1 MANLFGVQKI
11 HGVSRDGEFL
21 TGDMDFFTVRSL
33 VDITTDANGDP
44 ADQSQLNLDKLIET
58 ISTRAQPVII
68 GQVSTESAP
77 NYDDFVGFSTG
88 TVWVLQFATEHT
100 RAWGPLTGTVVDEL
114 NDALDGIEQFIF
126 GATNNVIVNQAD
138 TL

>member
-1 MANLFGVQKI
+1 MVNLFGVEKV
-11 HGVSRDGEFL
+11 HGVSDAGEFL

-68 GQVSTESAP
+68 GQVSTESSP
-77 NYDDFVGFSTG
+77 NYDDFEGFSSG
-88 TVWVLQFATEHT
+88 TVWVLKFATEHT
-100 RAWGPLTGTVVDEL
+100 QAWGPLNGTVVDEL
-114 NDALDGIEQFIF
+114 NDALDGVEQFIF
-126 GATNNVIVNQAD
+126 AATNNVIVNQVD
-138 TL
+138 NL